1 MGPVFEAI
9 CRDWMWR
16 QFASGGLGF
25 EFTDIGRWWGND
37 PAIRE
42 EAEIDVVA
50 VNGSETVLVG
60 ECKWRNEPTDA
71 AQLEKLD
78 RRAGLVDA
86 KAAVPRWF
94 FSRAGYTKGCREYSR
109 GIENARLITFEDM
122 VVRA

>member
-1 MGPVFEAI
+1 MVERGIGAAVAPNIAAALPEYMGPVFEAI

-60 ECKWRNEPTDA
+60 ECKWRNVSAKTA
-71 AQLEKLD
+71 AS
-78 RRAGLVDA
+78 LVSN
-86 KAAVPRWF
+86 W
-94 FSRAGYTKGCREYSR
+94 
-109 GIENARLITFEDM
+109 
-122 VVRA
+122 